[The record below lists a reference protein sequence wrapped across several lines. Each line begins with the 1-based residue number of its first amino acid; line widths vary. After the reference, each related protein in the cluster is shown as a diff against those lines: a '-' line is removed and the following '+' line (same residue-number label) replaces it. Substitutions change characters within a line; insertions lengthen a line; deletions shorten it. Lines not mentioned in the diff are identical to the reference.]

1 MYLEVLVM
9 IKGIVFDLDGV
20 LVGLNLDMN
29 VLQERLKEVF
39 EARVEAQKIFGTCE
53 KLAVEDY
60 ERYKRA
66 MDALDK
72 VELEAIDKTMVI
84 FPESRKVLESLRGK
98 YDLVLVTLQGRV
110 PAYKVLDILGVRDF
124 FKAIYTREDSF
135 SRQEQIKLAVDFL
148 DFRCDEVL
156 VIGDRRND
164 VYCAEKVG
172 CNALIIKRPYKEVKG
187 MRVISSLEEIPRQI
201 ENINREKLVK

>member
-1 MYLEVLVM
+1 M

-20 LVGLNLDMN
+20 LVGLNLDMD

-39 EARVEAQKIFGTCE
+39 EARIEAQKIFGTCE
-53 KLAVEDY
+53 KLALEDY
-60 ERYKRA
+60 ERYRRA

-72 VELEAIDKTMVI
+72 VELEAIDKSMVI
-84 FPESRKVLESLRGK
+84 FPESRKVLESLKEK
-98 YDLVLVTLQGRV
+98 YDLVLVTLQGRI
-110 PAYKVLDILGVRDF
+110 PAYKVLDILGVKDF
-124 FKAIYTREDSF
+124 FKAIFTREDSF

-148 DFRCDEVL
+148 NFQCNEVL

-172 CNALIIKRPYKEVKG
+172 CSALIIKRPYKEIKG
-187 MRVISSLEEIPRQI
+187 MRVISSLEEIPGQI
-201 ENINREKLVK
+201 ENINKERRVR